1 MIEDDVQLIQRI
13 LSGDDAAFTALVRK
27 HQKNVHALAWR
38 KIGDFHHAEEITQ
51 DAFLRVYKRLSTLK
65 DPRQFSGWL
74 YVITSRCCIN
84 WRRKNKSALQS
95 LETTNMEALDK
106 SAYSHYVSEEQEAKA
121 SEHRYDIVKRLLQ
134 KLPESERTVI
144 TLYYLGEMTTRE
156 ISKFLGVSVNTI
168 TSRLRRARKRLQQND
183 TLLIQEMLGN
193 VQLSANLAEHITQK
207 ALDMKP
213 TPPLVSKPL
222 LPWAALGA
230 AVVLFFVILG
240 ASHRYLARFQKPYS
254 FEAASEPTIEIIEAP
269 FVLETNAKPA
279 VRNQIGR
286 TSATDKSKNASLQDS
301 QTSST
306 SNALQT
312 SRGLPASQWSQ
323 SIGPPSG
330 RVFDVF
336 ATSNG
341 TLFAFSPAGIY
352 RLKPDAQSWTHL
364 NNGIPTKGLRIPMAE
379 YRNTLYIVSKDTVFA
394 STDNGETW
402 NALSAR
408 PKGSAVKF
416 IVTDLPDPSGSHVD
430 TVMYLAISDKGIFRS
445 TDAGKQWTHL
455 NTGLADRIISTMAIV
470 GNSIFAGTN
479 DGLYRLNTDVWE
491 LSPVDGFKTAQSA
504 ENKMSMDTNFGFYYR
519 NSGVWEE
526 IPTENSNAIH
536 SLTTSENNL
545 YVAVGPDFFGRE
557 SSESKEE
564 VLFIGGGA
572 RPSWIFRSTDFG
584 ESWSEITPNG
594 NFPLFTGLVG
604 VKLLAAGN
612 TLFAQ
617 GTEVFRSTDTGDT
630 WTNLGTID
638 MNLIQHRTFQGV
650 TVNERTF
657 YTVGTRGVYRTT
669 DAGDSWHPFT
679 DGIMG
684 TGVRRLI
691 AYNNRLYVLTDRDMV
706 QSIDGGESWNNVRID
721 AGELTLTPVEKR
733 SGHVD
738 FSGDA
743 RLVVEDEALYGISPG
758 KGNLRIFRLSADGD
772 ALTPVQGIPTFD
784 GNTPS
789 PELMTAIAK
798 AERLQ
803 LSDDIEEDKAL
814 TRLLRSIAVHVRPG
828 GFAVSDGTFYVEYQR
843 RLFKWKRGDPD
854 WTNTGLIDLGER
866 LNVGSRNEFKL
877 AASGETVYVGKR
889 DGRLFQSLD
898 SGNSWKDITSSLPLL
913 FIRFK
918 EIVFAGSTVY
928 IVTDTGV
935 LSSQT
940 GEHWRV
946 LTDSMGERPV
956 IDRFAID
963 GMTVYG
969 AGDVGVYR
977 LDTRGRWEQITP
989 NIPDKVVS
997 LSINNDRLY
1006 IATQRRGI
1014 FHISLPDDPYNTASY
1029 Q

>member
-13 LSGDDAAFTALVRK
+13 LSGDDEAFTALVRK

-51 DAFLRVYKRLSTLK
+51 DTFLRVYKRLSTLK
-65 DPRQFSGWL
+65 DHRQFSGWL

-84 WRRKNKSALQS
+84 WRRKNKSTLQS

-106 SAYSHYVSEEQEAKA
+106 SAYSRYVSQEQEAKA

-168 TSRLRRARKRLQQND
+168 TSRLRRARNRLQQND

-193 VQLSANLAEHITQK
+193 VPLTPNLAENITQN
-207 ALDMKP
+207 ALDMKL
-213 TPPLVSKPL
+213 TPPPVSKPL

-230 AVVLFFVILG
+230 AVVLLLIILG
-240 ASHRYLARFQKPYS
+240 ASNRYLSRFQKPYS
-254 FEAASEPTIEIIEAP
+254 FEAVSEPTIEIIDASV
-269 FVLETNAKPA
+269 VLETNAKPA

-286 TSATDKSKNASLQDS
+286 TSATAKSRNASLQDS
-301 QTSST
+301 QTAST

-336 ATSNG
+336 ATSDG
-341 TLFAFSPAGIY
+341 TLYAFSPASIY
-352 RLKPDAQSWTHL
+352 RLKPDSQSWTHL
-364 NNGIPTKGLRIPMAE
+364 NNGIPIEGFRVPMAE
-379 YRNTLYIVSKDTVFA
+379 HRNTLYIVSKDTVFA
-394 STDNGETW
+394 SSDNGETW

-408 PKGSAVKF
+408 PKGFAIEY
-416 IVTDLPDPSGSHVD
+416 IVTDLPDSSGSHVGIA
-430 TVMYLAISDKGIFRS
+430 MYLAISDKGIFRS

-455 NTGLADRIISTMAIV
+455 STGLGDRIISTMAIA
-470 GNSIFAGTN
+470 GNTIFAGTN
-479 DGLYRLNTDVWE
+479 DGLYRLNTDVWAQ
-491 LSPVDGFKTAQSA
+491 SPVDGFKTAQSA
-504 ENKMSMDTNFGFYYR
+504 ENEMFTDLNFGFYYR
-519 NSGVWEE
+519 NSGIWEE

-536 SLTTSENNL
+536 SLTTSGNNL
-545 YVAVGPDFFGRE
+545 YVAIGPDFFRRE
-557 SSESKEE
+557 SSESKED

-584 ESWSEITPNG
+584 ESWTEITPKG

-604 VKLLAAGN
+604 VKLMAAGN

-617 GTEVFRSTDTGDT
+617 GTEVFRSTDAGKT
-630 WTNLGTID
+630 WSNLGTID

-669 DAGDSWHPFT
+669 DAGDSWHSFT
-679 DGIMG
+679 DGIIG

-691 AYNNRLYVLTDRDMV
+691 TYNNRLYVLTDRDLV
-706 QSIDGGESWNNVRID
+706 QSTDRGESWNSVRID
-721 AGELTLTPVEKR
+721 AGELKLTPVENR
-733 SGHVD
+733 RGQVN
-738 FSGDA
+738 FSGEA
-743 RLVVEDEALYGISPG
+743 KLVVADGTLYGISPG
-758 KGNLRIFRLSADGD
+758 AGDLRIFRLSADGN
-772 ALTPVQGIPTFD
+772 AFTPVQGCPTFV
-784 GNTPS
+784 GNTLS
-789 PELMTAIAK
+789 LELMADVAK
-798 AERLQ
+798 AEGLD
-803 LSDDIEEDKAL
+803 LSDDIQKDVRL
-814 TRLLRSIAVHVRPG
+814 TRLLRSIAVHVTTG
-828 GFAVSDGTFYVEYQR
+828 GFAVSDGTFYIEYQR

-854 WTNTGLIDLGER
+854 WTNTGLTDLGER
-866 LNVGSRNEFKL
+866 SIANSRNEFIV
-877 AASGETVYVGKR
+877 AASGKTVYAAKR
-889 DGRLFQSLD
+889 DGKLFQSLD

-913 FIRFK
+913 FNRFK

-928 IVTDTGV
+928 ITTDTGV

-946 LTDSMGERPV
+946 LTDSMGERPL
-956 IDRFAID
+956 INTFAVHST
-963 GMTVYG
+963 TVYG
-969 AGDVGVYR
+969 AGNTAVYR

-997 LSINNDRLY
+997 LCINNDRLY

-1014 FHISLPDDPYNTASY
+1014 FHISLENEYTDALSHK
-1029 Q
+1029 